1 MRTEKK
7 HLPPY
12 PGVDPWVWIHDATP
26 DGFAE
31 ITLQVRDVILHTWVV
46 GPDDE
51 FPDLRKQIQQVLAR
65 RC

>member
-1 MRTEKK
+1 MTPRPKA
-7 HLPPY
+7 LPPC
-12 PGVDPWVWIHDATP
+12 PGIDPWVWLHDATP

-51 FPDLRKQIQQVLAR
+51 FYGLDEEVRRVLAR